1 MAHILI
7 VDDEEKMRHILT
19 IMLELKGHSVDQA
32 GDGEE
37 ALSLIQKRRYDLLIL
52 DLKMPRMDGI
62 TLHRHVK
69 KIDPSRPVLFIT
81 AFGSVDSA
89 VEVMR
94 QGALDYI
101 TKPFEEERILLTV
114 DRAVKMSELLSENE
128 GLRKEIAE
136 KTGLSDLISV
146 SKAMKRTLEMAQKV
160 AQKPE
165 TTVLLTG
172 ESGTGKELVARY
184 IHSNSPRAKGR
195 FVAVNCAAISPNL
208 VESELFGHE
217 KGSFTS
223 ASSQKIGKFEFA
235 SGGTLF
241 LDEVGDLQLESQAKV
256 LRALEEKT
264 FERVG
269 GNKAITAEVRVICA
283 TNKDLASMVADK
295 QFRDDLYYRI
305 NVFPI
310 HIPPLRERKEA
321 IVRLAEHFI
330 NRFAQ
335 EMHTR
340 PQLTE
345 GAKRLLY
352 DHSWPGNVREL
363 VNAMERAVILVG
375 RDSLIT
381 EETLSFLTQVTAK
394 PCSMT
399 IPLPS
404 DGLRLEEVER
414 DLVRQALATA
424 NNNKTIAARLLGIS
438 RSKFRRKLKNLMGES
453 EE

>member
-52 DLKMPRMDGI
+52 DLKMPRMDGV

-269 GNKAITAEVRVICA
+269 GNKAITAEVRVVCA

-381 EETLSFLTQVTAK
+381 EETLSFLTQAPTK